1 MSAMQDPNADGE
13 TLYREF
19 VAAVAAED
27 WAAVDGMLAADF
39 QSAHTDGPRDK
50 AAEMEMLKAVNLGE
64 YSLTDFTS
72 TRGGDT
78 LVATH
83 WLSVEETIDGSRLS
97 TKPAARLTVWRQGES
112 GWQIIAIANL
122 NPA

>member
-13 TLYREF
+13 ALYREF
-19 VAAVAAED
+19 VAAVAAKD
-27 WAAVDGMLAADF
+27 WTAVDAILAADF

-50 AAEMEMLKAVNLGE
+50 AAEIEMLKALDLGT
-64 YSLTDFTS
+64 YSLTDFTT

-97 TKPAARLTVWRQGES
+97 TKPAARLTVWRQGAS

>member
-19 VAAVAAED
+19 VSAVAAQD
-27 WAAVDGMLAADF
+27 WNAVDAMLAADF

-50 AAEMEMLKAVNLGE
+50 AAEMDMLKAVDLGT
-64 YSLTDFTS
+64 YSLADFTT

-97 TKPAARLTVWRQGES
+97 TKPAPRLTVWRNGAS

>member
-1 MSAMQDPNADGE
+1 MSALQDPQANGE
-13 TLYREF
+13 SLYREF
-19 VAAVAAED
+19 ITAVAAAD
-27 WAAVDGMLAADF
+27 WTAVGAILADDF
-39 QSAHTDGPRDK
+39 QSVHTDGPRTK
-50 AAEMEMLKAVNLGE
+50 ATEIEMLKAEDLGE
-64 YSLTDFTS
+64 YSITDFTS
-72 TRGGDT
+72 TRAGDT

>member
-19 VAAVAAED
+19 VAAGAAKD
-27 WAAVDGMLAADF
+27 WTAVDAILAADF

-50 AAEMEMLKAVNLGE
+50 AAETEMLKALDLGT
-64 YSLTDFTS
+64 YSLTDFTT

-97 TKPAARLTVWRQGES
+97 TKPAPRLTVWRNGAS

>member
-19 VAAVAAED
+19 VTAVAAKD
-27 WAAVDGMLAADF
+27 WTAVDAILAADF

-50 AAEMEMLKAVNLGE
+50 AAEIEMLKALDLGT
-64 YSLTDFTS
+64 YSLTDFTT

-97 TKPAARLTVWRQGES
+97 TKPAARLTVWRQGGS

>member
-19 VAAVAAED
+19 VAAVAAKD
-27 WAAVDGMLAADF
+27 WAAVDAILAADF

-50 AAEMEMLKAVNLGE
+50 AAEIEMLKALELGT
-64 YSLTDFTS
+64 YSLTDFTT

-97 TKPAARLTVWRQGES
+97 TKPAPRLTVWRNGAT

>member
-1 MSAMQDPNADGE
+1 
-13 TLYREF
+13 
-19 VAAVAAED
+19 
-27 WAAVDGMLAADF
+27 
-39 QSAHTDGPRDK
+39 
-50 AAEMEMLKAVNLGE
+50 MLKALDLGT
-64 YSLTDFTS
+64 YSLTDFTT

-97 TKPAARLTVWRQGES
+97 TKPAPRLTVWRNGAP

>member
-19 VAAVAAED
+19 VAAVAAGD

-39 QSAHTDGPRDK
+39 QSAHTDGPRAK
-50 AAEMEMLKAVNLGE
+50 TAEMEMLKAVNLGK

-97 TKPAARLTVWRQGES
+97 TKPAVRLTVWRQGES

>member
-1 MSAMQDPNADGE
+1 MSALQDPQADGE
-13 TLYREF
+13 ALYREF
-19 VAAVAAED
+19 VGAVAAGD
-27 WAAVDGMLAADF
+27 WAAVDGMLASDF
-39 QSAHTDGPRDK
+39 QSVHTDGPRDK
-50 AAEMEMLKAVNLGE
+50 AAEMEMLKAVDLGT
-64 YSLTDFTS
+64 YSVTDFTS

-78 LVATH
+78 IVATH

-97 TKPAARLTVWRQGES
+97 TKPAARLTVWRQGAS

>member
-1 MSAMQDPNADGE
+1 MSALQDPQADGE
-13 TLYREF
+13 ALYREF
-19 VAAVAAED
+19 IGAVAAGA
-27 WAAVDGMLAADF
+27 WASVDGMLAQDF
-39 QSAHTDGPRDK
+39 QSVHTDGPRDK
-50 AAEMEMLKAVNLGE
+50 TKEIEMLKAVNLGE

-78 LVATH
+78 IVATH

-97 TKPAARLTVWRQGES
+97 TKPAARLTVWRQGGS

>member
-1 MSAMQDPNADGE
+1 MSALQDPQADGE
-13 TLYREF
+13 ALYREF
-19 VAAVAAED
+19 IGAVAAGD
-27 WAAVDGMLAADF
+27 WASVDGMLAQDF
-39 QSAHTDGPRDK
+39 QSVHTDGPRDK
-50 AAEMEMLKAVNLGE
+50 TKEIEMLKAVNLGE

-78 LVATH
+78 IVATH

-97 TKPAARLTVWRQGES
+97 TKPAARLTVWRQGGS

>member
-19 VAAVAAED
+19 VSAVAAQD
-27 WAAVDGMLAADF
+27 WNAVDAMLAADF

-50 AAEMEMLKAVNLGE
+50 AAEMEMLKAVDLGT
-64 YSLTDFTS
+64 YSLADFTT

-97 TKPAARLTVWRQGES
+97 TKPAPRLTVWRNGAS